1 MSTRMKIA
9 AFLTLKLLLAGAVI
23 AQAQSSQT
31 TSQPPA
37 HETAAQTSATAS
49 QDEPA
54 HTAPV
59 LWITSVEVMRSTH
72 APQLDVVRV
81 RALAATEGWQAAE
94 LVPLTHGVPSDGMLD
109 LAMVAEAPEDS
120 TAPAPYPEI
129 EAVFTIEPGH
139 PFKGVRVHGASNSVS
154 LHTLPGYE
162 AAPPP
167 PKDCTACEGKLFLSK
182 GKGLPAGATTDAV
195 HEEELPRNLRVIH
208 AQEGINSID
217 SNPNRM
223 TILLDENDRIIT
235 VIWD

>member
-9 AFLTLKLLLAGAVI
+9 AFLTAKLLLAGAIV
-23 AQAQSSQT
+23 
-31 TSQPPA
+31 
-37 HETAAQTSATAS
+37 AQTPNGKAASQQPTPETTIQSPATTP

-81 RALAATEGWQAAE
+81 RALASTEGWQSAE

-120 TAPAPYPEI
+120 TAPTPYPEI

-162 AAPPP
+162 AAPAP
-167 PKDCTACEGKLFLSK
+167 PKDCTTCEGKLFVSK
-182 GKGLPAGATTDAV
+182 GKTAPASAEAV
-195 HEEELPRNLRVIH
+195 HEEDLPRNLRVIH
-208 AQEGINSID
+208 AEEGINSID

-223 TILLDENDRIIT
+223 TILLDENDKIIT